1 MIERQILTWLLTADT
16 GQSSKA
22 MARAVLGIP
31 GGTHHPYDPSD
42 VARCIG
48 LLDAAPGIKA
58 NEAMVQAIAGM
69 SPQWASLV
77 DAWGVVEAATRKW
90 MNEEDFGEKRLACWL
105 KASAIIQ
112 DVLKGQK

>member
-77 DAWGVVEAATRKW
+77 DAWGAVEAATRKW
-90 MNEEDFGEKRLACWL
+90 MEEVSGDKRLAHWL

-112 DVLKGQK
+112 DALKGQK